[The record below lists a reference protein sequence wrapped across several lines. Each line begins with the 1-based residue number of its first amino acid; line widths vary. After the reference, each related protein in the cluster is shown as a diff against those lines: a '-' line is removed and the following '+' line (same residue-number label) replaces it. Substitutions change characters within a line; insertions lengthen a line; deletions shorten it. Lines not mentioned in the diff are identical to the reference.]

1 MRLKR
6 LRRTNSVLLRSFIGL
21 SILLLAVSQAF
32 SQKSADELSKQIK
45 SLKAEKS
52 IELSFD
58 AGSNT
63 SKVMARSEN
72 FDSKEVSKAGL
83 QAMNFGMAFFFAGS
97 TLSQTPDSINL
108 TFWVLT
114 KKPQFA
120 GSNKFIVKIGSE
132 ELDLGD
138 ARYTARPAEEMEYL
152 NFKIKRDELV
162 RIAAGTN
169 VKFKLGAADLTFTPA
184 QLTLFRNILAVS
196 DVSGK

>member
-1 MRLKR
+1 M
-6 LRRTNSVLLRSFIGL
+6 
-21 SILLLAVSQAF
+21 SQAI

-72 FDSKEVSKAGL
+72 FDSKEASKAGL

-152 NFKIKRDELV
+152 NFKIKRDDLV

-196 DVSGK
+196 DVSSK